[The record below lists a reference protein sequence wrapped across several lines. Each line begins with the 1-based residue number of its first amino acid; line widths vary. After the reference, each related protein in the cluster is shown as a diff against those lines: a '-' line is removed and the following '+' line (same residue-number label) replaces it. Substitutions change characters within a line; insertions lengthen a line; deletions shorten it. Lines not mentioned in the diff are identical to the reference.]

1 MVKNNSQKDTFDGK
15 AIRAARKQMHLS
27 QVELAEGIT
36 TQATIS
42 LVENQNRVPNADV
55 LLAILDRL
63 NLEIT
68 EFVSGDFL
76 TQKAKE
82 LLNKVVLQMK
92 HDALAEF
99 SEFEKALSQN
109 APTIQAYYILKAADA
124 CYNKKD
130 FAEVVSY
137 ANLVVDK
144 NTPSLGI
151 FYSFYAYGQ
160 LGTNYYLQGDVQNA
174 AENFELAYEIEPDL
188 LTANELEFHG
198 ALQGR
203 HAYAEFLVEQG
214 NLDKAAQLL
223 EEGLLALRKRVDLFW
238 SPDLSEMLAN
248 VEKKRGN
255 DLVANRHLHYARV
268 AAYLSNR
275 KTTESRLAP
284 LDAVEF

>member
-1 MVKNNSQKDTFDGK
+1 MVKNSRKDNFDGK
-15 AIRAARKQMHLS
+15 AIRAARKKMRLS

-63 NLEIT
+63 NLEIS

-82 LLNKVVLQMK
+82 LLGKVVLQMK

-99 SEFEKALSQN
+99 AEFEKALSQN
-109 APTIQAYYILKAADA
+109 APTMQAYYILKATDA

-130 FAEVVSY
+130 FSKVIDY
-137 ANLVVDK
+137 ASLAVDK
-144 NTPSLGI
+144 KTPSLGD
-151 FYSFYAYGQ
+151 FYSFYAYRQ
-160 LGTNYYLQGDVQNA
+160 MGTNYYLQGDIESA
-174 AENFELAYEIEPDL
+174 KEKFDLAFELEPDL

-203 HAYAEFLVEQG
+203 QYYAEFLIAQNE
-214 NLDKAAQLL
+214 LDKAAQLL
-223 EEGLLALRKRVDLFW
+223 EEGLLVLRKRVDLFW
-238 SPDLSEMLAN
+238 VPDLSELLAN

-255 DLVANRHLHYARV
+255 DLSAKRHIHYGRI
-268 AAYLSNR
+268 AALLSNR
-275 KTTESRLAP
+275 KTAEERLSA
-284 LDAVEF
+284 LDTVAF

>member
-1 MVKNNSQKDTFDGK
+1 MIRNTRKDSFDGK
-15 AIRAARKQMHLS
+15 AIRAARKKMRLS

-42 LVENQNRVPNADV
+42 LVENQNRIPNADV

-63 NLEIT
+63 NLEIS

-82 LLNKVVLQMK
+82 LLGKVVLQMK

-99 SEFEKALSQN
+99 AEFEKALSQN
-109 APTIQAYYILKAADA
+109 APTIQAYYILKATDA
-124 CYNKKD
+124 SYNKKD
-130 FAEVVSY
+130 FAKVVYY
-137 ANLVVDK
+137 ANLAVDK
-144 NTPSLGI
+144 KTPSLGD
-151 FYSFYAYGQ
+151 FYSFYAYRQ
-160 LGTNYYLQGDVQNA
+160 MGTNYYLQGDLELA
-174 AENFELAYEIEPDL
+174 KENFKLAYELEPDL

-203 HAYAEFLVEQG
+203 QYYADFLIEQ
-214 NLDKAAQLL
+214 NELDKAAQIL

-238 SPDLSEMLAN
+238 VPDLSEILAS
-248 VEKKRGN
+248 VEQKRGN
-255 DLVANRHLHYARV
+255 DLSAKRHLHYARV

-275 KTTESRLAP
+275 QTAEERLLA
-284 LDAVEF
+284 LDTVEF

>member
-1 MVKNNSQKDTFDGK
+1 MVKNSRKDSFDGK
-15 AIRAARKQMHLS
+15 AIRAARKKMRLS

-36 TQATIS
+36 TQATSS

-55 LLAILDRL
+55 LLAILDRW
-63 NLEIT
+63 NLEIS

-82 LLNKVVLQMK
+82 LLGKVVLQMK

-109 APTIQAYYILKAADA
+109 APTIQAYYILKATDE

-130 FAEVVSY
+130 FAKVIYY
-137 ANLVVDK
+137 ASLAVDK
-144 NTPSLGI
+144 KTPSLGD
-151 FYSFYAYGQ
+151 FYSFYAYRQ
-160 LGTNYYLQGDVQNA
+160 MGTNYYLQGDIESAKEKFN
-174 AENFELAYEIEPDL
+174 LAYELEPNL

-203 HAYAEFLVEQG
+203 QYYAEFLIEQ
-214 NLDKAAQLL
+214 NELDKAAQIL

-238 SPDLSEMLAN
+238 VPDLSEMLAN

-255 DLVANRHLHYARV
+255 DLSAKQHLHYARI
-268 AAYLSNR
+268 AAFLSNR
-275 KTTESRLAP
+275 KTAEERLSA
-284 LDAVEF
+284 LDTVEF

>member
-1 MVKNNSQKDTFDGK
+1 MIRNTRKDSFDGK
-15 AIRAARKQMHLS
+15 AIRAARKKMRLS

-42 LVENQNRVPNADV
+42 LVENQNRIPNADV

-63 NLEIT
+63 NLEIS

-82 LLNKVVLQMK
+82 LLGKVVLQMK

-99 SEFEKALSQN
+99 AEFEKALSQN
-109 APTIQAYYILKAADA
+109 APTIQAYYILKATDA
-124 CYNKKD
+124 SYNKKD
-130 FAEVVSY
+130 FAKVVYY
-137 ANLVVDK
+137 ANLAVDK
-144 NTPSLGI
+144 KTPSLGD
-151 FYSFYAYGQ
+151 FYSFYAYRQ
-160 LGTNYYLQGDVQNA
+160 MGTNYYLQGDLELA
-174 AENFELAYEIEPDL
+174 KENFKLAYELEPDL

-203 HAYAEFLVEQG
+203 QYYADFLIEQ
-214 NLDKAAQLL
+214 NELDKAAQIL

-238 SPDLSEMLAN
+238 VPDLSEILAS
-248 VEKKRGN
+248 VEQKRGN
-255 DLVANRHLHYARV
+255 ELSAKRHLHYARV

-275 KTTESRLAP
+275 QTAEEHLLA
-284 LDAVEF
+284 LDTVEF